1 MAGNKKKTMAKFRR
15 FNRRRAEPQETKEWN
30 SETSD
35 TVKCQKCVSAGKTK
49 CECKAEERVEDET
62 TNE

>member
-1 MAGNKKKTMAKFRR
+1 MKSRR
-15 FNRRRAEPQETKEWN
+15 FGGSRPRKEETTNNEWG

-49 CECKAEERVEDET
+49 CECKVEEWVEDT

>member
-1 MAGNKKKTMAKFRR
+1 MKSRR
-15 FNRRRAEPQETKEWN
+15 FGGSRPRKEETTNNEWS

-49 CECKAEERVEDET
+49 CECKVEEWVEDET